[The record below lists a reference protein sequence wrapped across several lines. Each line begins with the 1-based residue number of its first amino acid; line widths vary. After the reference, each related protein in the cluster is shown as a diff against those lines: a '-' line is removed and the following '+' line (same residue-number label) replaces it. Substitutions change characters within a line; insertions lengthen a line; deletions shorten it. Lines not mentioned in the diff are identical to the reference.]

1 MSILGIKSTG
11 DKMNLIAS
19 LWECFTLLLHIV
31 LHVSYGA
38 EKMHG
43 GGGGGRCRQV
53 CSRRRR
59 G

>member
-1 MSILGIKSTG
+1 MGILGIKSTG
-11 DKMNLIAS
+11 DKMYLIAF

-43 GGGGGRCRQV
+43 GGGGRCR
-53 CSRRRR
+53 
-59 G
+59 